1 MKKQG
6 PSGGADTETPFA
18 DLSDFF
24 VAEPEQQEAENETT
38 TDPWATGTEAS
49 VDDSVPI
56 DAEDSQGNYKIGLKD
71 WVSNPWAAAGG
82 MMAGLRLSREQRTAN
97 ERGRSVRTRKALGWV
112 GVGAVVGLA
121 AYNGYETVGYFTD
134 GANSLTPDSLAVD
147 TGNGAGAVR
156 PSAAEGAGM
165 SDVLADATETVSGAV
180 EEGKSWLSD
189 YIGEI
194 KDNATAA
201 AEASSPSAAPSSPDY
216 LVPGVDTPAAA
227 VPTETPAATPSPD
240 YLTPGVDTPS
250 ATPGTGDIAGSQVGA
265 NDTSA
270 ESAATVEIP
279 SDVVGNIAAGEGFY
293 SVFGEMGIDPS
304 HHAELMQA
312 VGAELAEM
320 DVAYVAAENTT
331 LPGSDLTG
339 NVYGWSMTGDLPPEA
354 NELILSTAVEND
366 WLEGAADATQAVAE
380 LDPGTT
386 EIYEVPKGGGIN
398 DMLANGYGQEVTPE
412 MTADVGEALAARD
425 YAYTSDTLAENYGSP
440 YGLSAPGKDVGVHR
454 LALDAMDGT
463 VNEAH
468 MSKSDWG
475 AIERMLEEAAR
486 NPETVLASVN
496 RQGAELMG
504 EIGPKL
510 RGMLHTDGTP
520 IVEYKGGN
528 WQFVPHEGGLPD
540 TAAVKLNAILS
551 TDEALR
557 EKALAVASRH

>member
-1 MKKQG
+1 
-6 PSGGADTETPFA
+6 
-18 DLSDFF
+18 
-24 VAEPEQQEAENETT
+24 
-38 TDPWATGTEAS
+38 
-49 VDDSVPI
+49 
-56 DAEDSQGNYKIGLKD
+56 
-71 WVSNPWAAAGG
+71 
-82 MMAGLRLSREQRTAN
+82 
-97 ERGRSVRTRKALGWV
+97 
-112 GVGAVVGLA
+112 
-121 AYNGYETVGYFTD
+121 
-134 GANSLTPDSLAVD
+134 
-147 TGNGAGAVR
+147 
-156 PSAAEGAGM
+156 M

-250 ATPGTGDIAGSQVGA
+250 ATPGTGDIAGSQVA
-265 NDTSA
+265 TNETNA
-270 ESAATVEIP
+270 EPIATVETP
-279 SDVVGNIAAGEGFY
+279 NDVVGNIAAGEGLY

-304 HHAELMQA
+304 HHAELMEA
-312 VGAELAEM
+312 VGGKLVEM

-366 WLEGAADATQAVAE
+366 WLEGVTDAGGVADATPAVVE

-412 MTADVGEALAARD
+412 MTADVGEALANHG
-425 YAYTSDTLAENYGSP
+425 YAYESDMLAENYGSP
-440 YGLSAPGKDVGVHR
+440 YGLSAPGKDAGVHR
-454 LALDAMDGT
+454 LTLDAMDGT
-463 VNEAH
+463 VNEVH

-496 RQGAELMG
+496 KQGAELMG

-510 RGMLHTDGTP
+510 RGMLHADGTP
-520 IVEYKGGN
+520 IVEYEGGN
-528 WQFVPHEGGLPD
+528 WQFVPREGGLPD
-540 TAAVKLNAILS
+540 RAKVKLNKILS
-551 TDEALR
+551 ADDLQKGT
-557 EKALAVASRH
+557 SFGW